1 MGHVCVSVTFDL
13 YRLNE
18 GHTVFLERKIT
29 GRLHKSQALL
39 EFMAAGRA
47 KELKETIVNIHAINN
62 RSDTCTGPF
71 RLFFPKCVLYKMK

>member
-1 MGHVCVSVTFDL
+1 MCNYGKLRKVKVKNKIRRSKMGHACLSVTFDL

-18 GHTVFLERKIT
+18 GHTVFVERKIT

-47 KELKETIVNIHAINN
+47 KELKETIVNSHAINN
-62 RSDTCTGPF
+62 
-71 RLFFPKCVLYKMK
+71 